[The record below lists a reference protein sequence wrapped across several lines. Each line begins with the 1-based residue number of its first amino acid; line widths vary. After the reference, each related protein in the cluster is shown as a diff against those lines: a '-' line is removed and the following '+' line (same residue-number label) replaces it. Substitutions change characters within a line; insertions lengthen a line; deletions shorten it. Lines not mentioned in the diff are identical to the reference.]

1 MAKRDRY
8 EDLVRFYEFQLGSLP
23 HRAELK
29 QALADTLSA
38 EDLQA
43 FFLLPFLGMIT
54 EEKLRKRAPKAGI
67 SAEALC
73 QRARRLVPEGIVD
86 SYVGPQ
92 GRVYGRAPFI
102 ALLEFQVRLQEASPL
117 REVCTKIMNAFIEGA
132 VQTIPTKTPY
142 YRVLPVEHTIR
153 PAGEA
158 RVVPVNVQVPDPRE
172 VLPLDVVSEMVRK
185 ESFIAVSDCYCR
197 SAKKLAGQGC
207 DHPMETC
214 FYFDGLA
221 MVKLESGYAR
231 RIDAEEAIAILR
243 RSEEA
248 GLVHNVSNCE
258 GKIQTLCNCCP
269 CACGVLR
276 ATMRGQKN
284 TGAPSRFRS
293 ALVEGRCTLSGA
305 CVQICPMRA
314 LTIAE
319 GKLQIDAERCIG
331 CGLCVSRCP
340 NGALQMVPRDR
351 PPRIYP
357 TNDALFGRI
366 YREAAVGLVL
376 RKVRGK

>member
-1 MAKRDRY
+1 MAKSPYDR
-8 EDLVRFYEFQLGSLP
+8 LVSYYEFQLGELP
-23 HRAELK
+23 YRDEFK
-29 QALADTLSA
+29 QALQATFS
-38 EDLQA
+38 ERDLQVV
-43 FFLLPFLGMIT
+43 FLLPFLGQVT
-54 EEKLRKRAPKAGI
+54 EDKLARKAARA
-67 SAEALC
+67 SLTREELLEH
-73 QRARRLVPEGIVD
+73 ARRLMPQGLVD
-86 SYVGPQ
+86 TYVGPK
-92 GRVYGRAPFI
+92 GRVYSRAPII

-172 VLPLDVVSEMVRK
+172 VLPLDVVSEMVRR
-185 ESFIAVSDCYCR
+185 ETLIAVSDCYCR